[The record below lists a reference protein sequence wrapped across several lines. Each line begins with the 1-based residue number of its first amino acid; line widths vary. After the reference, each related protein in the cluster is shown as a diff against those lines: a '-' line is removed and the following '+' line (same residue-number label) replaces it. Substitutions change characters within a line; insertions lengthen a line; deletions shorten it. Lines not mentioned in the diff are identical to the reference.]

1 MFVRILSAIIGIPLL
16 LFIVITGGTL
26 LKLSVGIM
34 ACIGLNEF
42 FNAFQNIGMKPL
54 KKIGFISAVLL
65 LLLTYRWTIVEIM
78 MFWIFCSMLMVLVVN
93 LFSCKVDVN
102 DSAVTVLGI
111 FYVVFFMFHIV
122 FVSDITTYSYLI
134 WMIFLSAFATDT
146 FAYFTGYFFGSR
158 KLCPTISPKKTVEGS
173 IGGVVGSIL
182 SSAAFAYFF
191 NIDLIVHCMIMG
203 FVGSIFA
210 QIGDLTA
217 SSFKRYVGIKD
228 YGKIMPGHGGVL
240 DRFDSIL
247 FTAPTVYYY
256 ILFFLVGL
264 K

>member
-26 LKLSVGIM
+26 LKLSVGVM

-42 FNAFQNIGMKPL
+42 FNAFYSIRIKPS
-54 KKIGFISAVLL
+54 KKIGFTSVILL
-65 LLLTYRWTIVEIM
+65 FLLTYRWMSTEII
-78 MFWIFCSMLMVLVVN
+78 MFWVFCTMLMVLVIN
-93 LFSCKVDVN
+93 LFVREMNVN
-102 DSAVTVLGI
+102 DSAITVLGI
-111 FYVVFFMFHIV
+111 FYVAFFMFHIV
-122 FVSDITTYSYLI
+122 LVSGIPSYGYLI
-134 WMIFLSAFATDT
+134 WMIFLSAFSTDT

-158 KLCPTISPKKTVEGS
+158 KLCPTISPKKTVEGA

-182 SSAAFAYFF
+182 SGAVFAYFY
-191 NIDLIVHCMIMG
+191 NIDLIVHCMIIG
-203 FVGSIFA
+203 FIGSVFA
-210 QIGDLTA
+210 QVGDLTA

>member
-1 MFVRILSAIIGIPLL
+1 MFIRIISALVGIPLL
-16 LFIVITGGTL
+16 LAIVLKGGMVL
-26 LKLSVGIM
+26 RLSVGLM

-42 FNAFQNIGMKPL
+42 FNAFHNIDIKPS
-54 KKIGFISAVLL
+54 KIIGFMSIFLLFSLSYFLVFTEAIAFWFFSVIILVL
-65 LLLTYRWTIVEIM
+65 TN
-78 MFWIFCSMLMVLVVN
+78 N
-93 LFSCKVDVN
+93 LFNKKANIQDSC
-102 DSAVTVLGI
+102 VTLLGI

-122 FVSDITTYSYLI
+122 MVSNIDKYNYLI
-134 WMIFLSAFATDT
+134 WMIFLSAWATDT
-146 FAYFTGYFFGSR
+146 FAYFTGYFFGTR

-173 IGGVVGSIL
+173 LGGVIGSIFV
-182 SSAAFAYFF
+182 SAIFAYF
-191 NIDLIVHCMIMG
+191 IDITVLSHCMIIG
-203 FVGSIFA
+203 FIGSISA

-256 ILFFLVGL
+256 IVFLL